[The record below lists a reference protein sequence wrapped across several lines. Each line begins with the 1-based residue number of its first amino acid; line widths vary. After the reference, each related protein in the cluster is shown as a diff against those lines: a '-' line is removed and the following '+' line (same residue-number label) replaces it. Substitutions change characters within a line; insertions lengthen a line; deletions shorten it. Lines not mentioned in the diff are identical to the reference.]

1 MSGIFVG
8 IDKPVGMTSHDV
20 VNVVRRV
27 TRIRKVGHAGTLD
40 PNASGV
46 LVIAIGREA
55 TKDIS
60 MVVAKTK
67 VYEAEI
73 LLDRVSNTDDTTG
86 SITQVSVNEIPSIAK
101 IQSTLA
107 QFVGHIDQIPPAYS
121 AIKVHGKEAYKRSRQ
136 GEKLELK
143 ARKVRVDEI
152 QLLSY
157 SWPNLKLLITTGPG
171 VYIRS
176 IARDIG
182 TKLNTGGCLHQLR
195 RTKVGEWE
203 IENCLKL
210 EKLPDWW
217 KKRQTQP

>member
-1 MSGIFVG
+1 
-8 IDKPVGMTSHDV
+8 
-20 VNVVRRV
+20 
-27 TRIRKVGHAGTLD
+27 
-40 PNASGV
+40 
-46 LVIAIGREA
+46 
-55 TKDIS
+55 
-60 MVVAKTK
+60 VAKIK

-86 SITQVSVNEIPSIAK
+86 LITQVSVTEIPSIAK

-121 AIKVHGKEAYKRSRQ
+121 AVKVHGKEAYKRSRQ

-157 SWPNLKLLITTGPG
+157 SWPSLQLKITTGPG

-176 IARDIG
+176 IARDLG
-182 TKLNTGGCLHQLR
+182 TKLHTGGCLHQLR
-195 RTKVGEWE
+195 RTRVGEWE
-203 IENCLKL
+203 IVNCLTL
-210 EKLPDWW
+210 EKLSDWW
-217 KKRQTQP
+217 KESQT